1 MQNNTCKLL
10 KQKQIGNKDTKIRI
24 RDATEACPDNRI
36 AKRLQN
42 ILPGETHNW
51 VIDTNPISQQW
62 THSKRRINI
71 LWKTEIFA
79 FGKHHQWY
87 EKGTIRN

>member
-24 RDATEACPDNRI
+24 RDATEARPDNRI

-42 ILPGETHNW
+42 ILP
-51 VIDTNPISQQW
+51 
-62 THSKRRINI
+62 
-71 LWKTEIFA
+71 
-79 FGKHHQWY
+79 
-87 EKGTIRN
+87 